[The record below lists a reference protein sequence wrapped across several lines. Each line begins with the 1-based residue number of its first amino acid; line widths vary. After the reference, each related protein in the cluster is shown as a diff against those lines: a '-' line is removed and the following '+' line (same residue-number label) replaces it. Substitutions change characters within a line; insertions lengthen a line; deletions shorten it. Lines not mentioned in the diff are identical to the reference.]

1 MAQISTLSH
10 NIIRWLLSRCGNIAS
25 LVIFRPIDLLKLFAD
40 DQDPLLTL
48 FDIVTSENEDL
59 ISLDSFVHFSY
70 GYLEANFVKS
80 LKSSLIRQLY
90 KLVRIIILVIPVVV
104 ELRFV
109 CDSQSSFKEKPKAI
123 FLL

>member
-10 NIIRWLLSRCGNIAS
+10 KIIRWLLSRCGNIAS
-25 LVIFRPIDLLKLFAD
+25 WVISRPIDLLKLFAD
-40 DQDPLLTL
+40 NQDPLLTL

-70 GYLEANFVKS
+70 GYFEANFVKS
-80 LKSSLIRQLY
+80 LKSSLIRQLD

-109 CDSQSSFKEKPKAI
+109 CDGQSSFKEKPKSI